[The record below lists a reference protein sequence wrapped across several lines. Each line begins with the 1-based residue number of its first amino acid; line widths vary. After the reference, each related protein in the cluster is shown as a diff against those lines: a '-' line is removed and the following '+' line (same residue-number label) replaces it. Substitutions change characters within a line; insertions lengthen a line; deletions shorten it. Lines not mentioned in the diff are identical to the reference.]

1 MSGVTLPALKQPEQ
15 PPAPA
20 LEKDKIYVALVM
32 SDGDNQ
38 NAWHLF
44 FRRYFESSGHG
55 KFPLAFGI
63 GPAIRELQ
71 PALAQWYY
79 QHAAPTTEFIADVS
93 GAGYMQPDHWGE
105 AYTNKAEVLS
115 GFLKWTAKLL
125 PPMGLKTVRTV
136 HGEDLF
142 LSEYAKTLPFCHS
155 LFADMGCYSGHN
167 GYSNLTYNLQDH
179 PQGMPVFRAMT
190 TWRNFGTGFMGEI
203 REQVGAK
210 RPAFVNG
217 FVHCWTFHE
226 NDVEKIVENAGP
238 DVVFV
243 TPTQL
248 ATLYKQARMDSNPAA
263 TTERR
268 P

>member
-1 MSGVTLPALKQPEQ
+1 MLNAGVLSGVALAELKQPVQ

-44 FRRYFESSGHG
+44 FRKYFESPSHG

-63 GPAIRELQ
+63 GPAILALQ
-71 PALAQWYY
+71 PGVAQWYY
-79 QHAAPTTEFIADVS
+79 QHATPTTEFIADVS
-93 GAGYMQPDHWGE
+93 GASYMQPDHWGE
-105 AYTNKAEVLS
+105 AYTNKEEVLS

-125 PPMGLKTVRTV
+125 PPLGLRTVRTV
-136 HGEDLF
+136 HGEDSF
-142 LSEYAKTLPFCHS
+142 LSEYAKALPFCHS
-155 LFADMGCYSGHN
+155 LFADMGCYSGHK
-167 GYSNLTYNLQDH
+167 GYGNLTYEL
-179 PQGMPVFRAMT
+179 PGGMPVFRAMT

-217 FVHCWTFHE
+217 FVHCWTFK
-226 NDVEKIVENAGP
+226 EKELDEIVNNAGS

-248 ATLYKQARMDSNPAA
+248 ATLYREANGKPIPR
-263 TTERR
+263 
-268 P
+268 